1 MNKILMSFMVL
12 LFPLSAMA
20 HDEWHDIKTE
30 TVEKTV
36 NFDTAKHAIKSKGKE
51 TLGTFDTEKLRNSE
65 VTITGYTD
73 KRGSEAYNEKL
84 GQRRADNVSQ
94 FLGVP
99 ATVVSKGESEAL
111 QSDTKNMW
119 TDRKTVIKVKTT
131 EVTYLPV
138 YLIGEDHEVAGPL
151 NHLYYGTRAQWTN
164 RGQAR

>member
-1 MNKILMSFMVL
+1 MKKILISL
-12 LFPLSAMA
+12 LLALPLSVMA
-20 HDEWHDIKTE
+20 HDEWHDVKVE

-36 NFDTAKHAIKSKGKE
+36 NFDTAKADVKKKGVK